1 MSLAKL
7 NSDDTLYTVDKC
19 SIILL
24 SKKDD
29 MDNDDDN
36 ADKFVEISVTWDLSD
51 LPEDDCV
58 ASDIKQ
64 MAEKG
69 QLVVANGDQLKPDG
83 LVVRVFYSV
92 GGTKLADSGVREVKF
107 NKKESKNEEKSRKEL
122 LFDSRSE
129 YTPRLEYKPSSEYK
143 HRKDTMETID
153 REEMPD
159 SAFYQEPKEHRR
171 HRKKHRKH
179 TLD

>member
-1 MSLAKL
+1 MSLTKL

-36 ADKFVEISVTWDLSD
+36 ADKFVEISVTWDISD

-58 ASDIKQ
+58 ASDIKH

-83 LVVRVFYSV
+83 LVVRVYYSV

-107 NKKESKNEEKSRKEL
+107 NKREPNNDKET
-122 LFDSRSE
+122 LFDSSS
-129 YTPRLEYKPSSEYK
+129 EYKPSLGTT
-143 HRKDTMETID
+143 TMETRGLED
-153 REEMPD
+153 MPD
-159 SAFYQEPKEHRR
+159 TAFYQEPKEHRR
-171 HRKKHRKH
+171 HRKKHRKY
-179 TLD
+179 